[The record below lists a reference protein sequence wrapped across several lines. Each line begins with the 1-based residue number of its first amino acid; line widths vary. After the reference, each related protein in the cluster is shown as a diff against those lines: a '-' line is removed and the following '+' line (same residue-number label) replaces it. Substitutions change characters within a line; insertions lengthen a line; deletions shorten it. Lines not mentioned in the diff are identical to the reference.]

1 MTTNPNFE
9 VLCNIGESSV
19 CQEYTRYNN
28 EAGYPWST
36 GVPTGIDTNSI
47 THVSM
52 VVSKPWGNLEA
63 VLVTPG
69 GDLQHWYRNPND
81 PAGVWYFGG
90 DILSQASYPDAIAGP
105 PSLIQAVPSSANQ
118 IGNFELL
125 APGQS
130 GILHFTRNNNASGFP
145 WSLQEDSGFGGGGV
159 QGVSLIQSDYGV
171 LSGGGLFGGPGNL
184 ECVFIDASN
193 NLVHWYRDPGT
204 GIWKSSVTIT
214 NSAGAQGI
222 GSAPAFLQPSGGY
235 AQSAHGN
242 FEVVV
247 PVAAPGGASLA
258 HYTRNN
264 SPAGGE
270 TWSLIQEF
278 GAGYYPTLVFSTF
291 GNLEMVVAGIAGLS
305 HWYQYNGAWF
315 QSTAFAPGLNPAL
328 AGFVQD
334 ALPPQDG

>member
-1 MTTNPNFE
+1 MQMGTNPNFE

-19 CQEYTRYNN
+19 CQEYTRYNS
-28 EAGYPWST
+28 EAGYPWSPA
-36 GVPTGIDTNSI
+36 VPTGIDTNSI

-90 DILSQASYPDAIAGP
+90 DILSEASYPYAMAGP
-105 PSLIQAVPSSANQ
+105 PSLIQAVPSSGNE

-125 APGQS
+125 VPGQS

-145 WSLQEDSGFGGGGV
+145 WSYQEDSGFGGSV
-159 QGVSLIQSDYGV
+159 QGVALIQSDYG
-171 LSGGGLFGGPGNL
+171 LSGGPGNL
-184 ECVFIDASN
+184 ECVFIDPSS

-204 GIWKSSVTIT
+204 GMWKSSVTIT
-214 NSAGAQGI
+214 NSAGTQGI

-235 AQSAHGN
+235 AQSTHGN

-247 PVAAPGGASLA
+247 PLAESLA

-278 GAGYYPTLVFSTF
+278 GGGFYPTLVFSTF
-291 GNLEMVVAGIAGLS
+291 GALEMVVCGLSGLS

-315 QSTAFAPGLNPAL
+315 ESTAFAPGLNPAL
-328 AGFVQD
+328 VGFVQD